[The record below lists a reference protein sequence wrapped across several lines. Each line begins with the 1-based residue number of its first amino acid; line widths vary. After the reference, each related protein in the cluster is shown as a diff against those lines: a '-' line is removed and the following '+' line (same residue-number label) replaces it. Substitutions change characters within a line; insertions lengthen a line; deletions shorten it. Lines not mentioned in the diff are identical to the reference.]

1 MQDAEAYY
9 KQEQNIKYVSDSYGK
24 ESWVRVSG
32 KDILNRAEAHF
43 WCALIKKTKVKS
55 VFRDFS
61 WDTDGMS
68 DGPGFEGGGST
79 YTYKR
84 NLVTGG
90 IEPLLYYR
98 NFYGVIPDCVELAQ
112 EFILLNN
119 LYYDS
124 IKHSYFE
131 LCMDGETEEAVRY
144 QKDNC
149 TVSVKLKYLQKYA
162 AAKQMAILLFFDI
175 RTEIEGSLEENGLDK
190 FFDTFKDKD
199 LYYSIWG
206 DQMDFGNK
214 HVYSVLMGK
223 KILYPNAVDQCGYWP
238 YENKEKYETFIIGT
252 DEFGNTKEYTCNPSK
267 LANNFGT
274 NADAPYYFT
283 LVFFKKEVL
292 QKYIL
297 KPELYTITDGS
308 LQCQVLWQLQIDNHH
323 KDCVI
328 AYLGDLGKNLPE
340 SERLYWKSYNI
351 DSDEKLSRV
360 TFERDFMCL
369 PSESNM
375 IDHKFQ
381 RDYAKVI
388 DYWNKKYGW
397 SIFLSLTEQ
406 DEYNLSQ
413 IRIPLTNSQPEFDML
428 VLSLVKVLIDSLNE
442 AKLKETLTKECKN
455 GSINELQGWLEEH
468 NCQDYEIHIKFL
480 REVQELRSTGTGH
493 RKGTNYN
500 KTARKF
506 DVGIKTLKDVFE
518 NILEKADEFLLYLMK
533 I

>member
-1 MQDAEAYY
+1 M
-9 KQEQNIKYVSDSYGK
+9 
-24 ESWVRVSG
+24 
-32 KDILNRAEAHF
+32 
-43 WCALIKKTKVKS
+43 
-55 VFRDFS
+55 
-61 WDTDGMS
+61 
-68 DGPGFEGGGST
+68 
-79 YTYKR
+79 
-84 NLVTGG
+84 
-90 IEPLLYYR
+90 
-98 NFYGVIPDCVELAQ
+98 
-112 EFILLNN
+112 
-119 LYYDS
+119 
-124 IKHSYFE
+124 
-131 LCMDGETEEAVRY
+131 
-144 QKDNC
+144 
-149 TVSVKLKYLQKYA
+149 
-162 AAKQMAILLFFDI
+162 
-175 RTEIEGSLEENGLDK
+175 
-190 FFDTFKDKD
+190 
-199 LYYSIWG
+199 
-206 DQMDFGNK
+206 
-214 HVYSVLMGK
+214 
-223 KILYPNAVDQCGYWP
+223 
-238 YENKEKYETFIIGT
+238 
-252 DEFGNTKEYTCNPSK
+252 
-267 LANNFGT
+267 
-274 NADAPYYFT
+274 
-283 LVFFKKEVL
+283 
-292 QKYIL
+292 

-369 PSESNM
+369 
-375 IDHKFQ
+375 
-381 RDYAKVI
+381 
-388 DYWNKKYGW
+388 
-397 SIFLSLTEQ
+397 LSLTEQ

>member
-1 MQDAEAYY
+1 M
-9 KQEQNIKYVSDSYGK
+9 
-24 ESWVRVSG
+24 
-32 KDILNRAEAHF
+32 
-43 WCALIKKTKVKS
+43 
-55 VFRDFS
+55 
-61 WDTDGMS
+61 
-68 DGPGFEGGGST
+68 
-79 YTYKR
+79 
-84 NLVTGG
+84 
-90 IEPLLYYR
+90 
-98 NFYGVIPDCVELAQ
+98 
-112 EFILLNN
+112 
-119 LYYDS
+119 
-124 IKHSYFE
+124 
-131 LCMDGETEEAVRY
+131 
-144 QKDNC
+144 
-149 TVSVKLKYLQKYA
+149 
-162 AAKQMAILLFFDI
+162 
-175 RTEIEGSLEENGLDK
+175 
-190 FFDTFKDKD
+190 
-199 LYYSIWG
+199 
-206 DQMDFGNK
+206 
-214 HVYSVLMGK
+214 
-223 KILYPNAVDQCGYWP
+223 
-238 YENKEKYETFIIGT
+238 
-252 DEFGNTKEYTCNPSK
+252 
-267 LANNFGT
+267 
-274 NADAPYYFT
+274 
-283 LVFFKKEVL
+283 
-292 QKYIL
+292 

-381 RDYAKVI
+381 RDYTKVI
-388 DYWNKKYGW
+388 DCWNKKYGW
-397 SIFLSLTEQ
+397 SIFLPLTEQ

-518 NILEKADEFLLYLMK
+518 DILEKADEFLLYLMK

>member
-1 MQDAEAYY
+1 
-9 KQEQNIKYVSDSYGK
+9 
-24 ESWVRVSG
+24 
-32 KDILNRAEAHF
+32 
-43 WCALIKKTKVKS
+43 
-55 VFRDFS
+55 
-61 WDTDGMS
+61 
-68 DGPGFEGGGST
+68 
-79 YTYKR
+79 
-84 NLVTGG
+84 
-90 IEPLLYYR
+90 
-98 NFYGVIPDCVELAQ
+98 
-112 EFILLNN
+112 
-119 LYYDS
+119 
-124 IKHSYFE
+124 
-131 LCMDGETEEAVRY
+131 
-144 QKDNC
+144 
-149 TVSVKLKYLQKYA
+149 
-162 AAKQMAILLFFDI
+162 
-175 RTEIEGSLEENGLDK
+175 
-190 FFDTFKDKD
+190 
-199 LYYSIWG
+199 
-206 DQMDFGNK
+206 MDFGNK

-238 YENKEKYETFIIGT
+238 YEKKEKYETFIIGT

-283 LVFFKKEVL
+283 PVFFKKEVL

-397 SIFLSLTEQ
+397 SIFLPLTEQ

-442 AKLKETLTKECKN
+442 TSLDKGTQRKTTE
-455 GSINELQGWLEEH
+455 NELPSLTQ
-468 NCQDYEIHIKFL
+468 C
-480 REVQELRSTGTGH
+480 
-493 RKGTNYN
+493 
-500 KTARKF
+500 TA
-506 DVGIKTLKDVFE
+506 
-518 NILEKADEFLLYLMK
+518 
-533 I
+533 